1 MDFVVSFSPEIEA
14 FRKEVSDWLDAN
26 APKVIETSDPRDH
39 TKAQWEER
47 DAFREKFGEK
57 GWLYPTGN
65 PKYGGGGLTVEH
77 AVVLSQELEKRR
89 LGGMQDLGARTA
101 VYGMQV
107 FGTEEQKDYWIP
119 LFMKGKADGWQLLTE
134 PQGGSD
140 LASARTT
147 AILDGDDYVVNGQKI
162 FVGGEHV
169 SKYGT
174 AIVMSDPQGARHR
187 NLSYL
192 IIPLD
197 APGVTIQPLYLLS
210 GSGRGEG
217 ASAHKNIVFFDD
229 VRIPV
234 FNRIGGHNQGW
245 EVASINMEMEHGGSG
260 NIAEDRTYA
269 RLLSVLKDDLQW
281 DGKPLIQ
288 DSDARDTLGEL
299 HQERETHRLFGLRN
313 YYMNMTKQR
322 MGHEGPQ
329 FSFWTKSRSHFYANS
344 IQDMLG
350 HYAVTRDPKYMV
362 AKGFLELWQ
371 RGCFVEV
378 HYGGGLNIQA
388 TVMARR
394 LGIGRNQ
401 VEEAARF
408 E

>member
-1 MDFVVSFSPEIEA
+1 MDFVVSFSSEIEA
-14 FRKEVSDWLDAN
+14 FRQEVSTWMDAN
-26 APKVIETSDPRDH
+26 APHTVVSSDPKDYTKDYWEGRD
-39 TKAQWEER
+39 
-47 DAFREKFGEK
+47 DFRRKLGHK

-77 AVVLSQELEKRR
+77 AVIIAQEMEKRNIGNLLD
-89 LGGMQDLGARTA
+89 LGGRTA

-107 FGTEEQKDYWIP
+107 FGSEEQKNHWIP
-119 LFMKGKADGWQLLTE
+119 LFMKGEADAWQLLTE

-147 AILDGDDYVVNGQKI
+147 AILDGDEYVVNGQKI
-162 FVGGEHV
+162 FVGDEHKA
-169 SKYGT
+169 KYGT

-197 APGVTIQPLYLLS
+197 APGLTIQPLYLLS
-210 GSGRGEG
+210 GSGRGERAG
-217 ASAHKNIVFFDD
+217 GHKNIVFFDD

-245 EVASINMEMEHGGSG
+245 EVAGINMEMEHGGSG
-260 NIAEDRTYA
+260 NITDDRTFKRVIEA
-269 RLLSVLKDDLQW
+269 LGEVQW
-281 DGKPLIQ
+281 DGKPLMQ
-288 DSDARDTLGEL
+288 DQEARDLLGEL

-313 YYMNMTKQR
+313 YYMSMSKIR

-329 FSFWTKSRSHFYANS
+329 YSFWTKSRSHFYANS

-350 HYAVTRDPKYMV
+350 HFAVNRDPKYAV
-362 AKGFLELWQ
+362 QQGFLELWQ

-394 LGIGRNQ
+394 LAIGRNTA
-401 VEEAARF
+401 EEVARF